1 MDKERLL
8 KVLQNKENQLN
19 EMQAQFISHNKT
31 IETLQKRIRNV
42 EGENELLR
50 RKIEQKDK
58 ELEKELKEKDIIFA
72 RIQELEKTDEE
83 IDTHTPNLLIED
95 IKPIES
101 EEIINVSSSKA
112 ENVNSPE
119 KQEEEPEKPIEP
131 ETFISNEID
140 ITKELEKM
148 GLGDLV
154 KKY

>member
-1 MDKERLL
+1 MDKDRLL

-72 RIQELEKTDEE
+72 RIQELEKTDQE
-83 IDTHTPNLLIED
+83 IEINTPNLLIED
-95 IKPIES
+95 IKPIEN
-101 EEIINVSSSKA
+101 EEIINVSSSKT
-112 ENVNSPE
+112 ENANSSE
-119 KQEEEPEKPIEP
+119 KQEEEPEKQIEP